1 MKLTLTLMFVMMAT
15 LVIGC
20 ESTEKTDDTEM
31 TAPETTATTKD
42 GVTETSTASTRN
54 SSEVIY
60 IEPTT
65 PTATPTPTPTPT
77 PQPQPQ
83 PHSTMIPGPAFD
95 GIPMGPG
102 PVLDNA
108 QPGGAYI
115 IKKGDTL
122 FSIAKRV
129 YGDGS
134 KWRAIQAANPGIVP
148 TKLRIGQQINLP
160 Q

>member
-1 MKLTLTLMFVMMAT
+1 MKFALTLMMVMMFCV
-15 LVIGC
+15 VIGC
-20 ESTEKTDDTEM
+20 ESTEKAETEEV
-31 TAPETTATTKD
+31 APPASASSNERA
-42 GVTETSTASTRN
+42 VVETSGVEPVGSSST
-54 SSEVIY
+54 STEVIY
-60 IEPTT
+60 VEPTT
-65 PTATPTPTPTPT
+65 TTAPTTTST
-77 PQPQPQ
+77 PQSTAFPGPQ
-83 PHSTMIPGPAFD
+83 PH

-134 KWRAIQAANPGIVP
+134 KWREIQAANPGIVP
-148 TKLRIGQQINLP
+148 TKLRIGQQITLP
-160 Q
+160 R